1 MLEWLDRYMAKFA
14 QTDHIRRE
22 EHARRQEEASPAHEE
37 AVALLEAFPYSGSGR
52 ARVIAAALS
61 AISQETLLDAAYA
74 RRLLRAMVEGF
85 SQTGADVQT
94 TAQPARGC
102 TDPALRAAATAG
114 GSVGAPF
121 ALIEGTLA
129 MRTGQFDV
137 AIKRLGDANR
147 ELRASLVEDWSELLP
162 SSLDGDML
170 PAAVELAADTLS
182 QLENPDLRFWTSV
195 LLTVP
200 GDQLGVPHPDELL
213 LLLRRLRAQSSP
225 HSSRRGHLLGQI
237 NHTGAEKVAETLLCR
252 ELPRLLALAFICW
265 RARAQ
270 SSPHSWSGE

>member
-22 EHARRQEEASPAHEE
+22 EHARRQEKASPAHEE
-37 AVALLEAFPYSGSGR
+37 AVALLEAFPYSGPGR

-61 AISQETLLDAAYA
+61 AITQETLLDAAYA

-85 SQTGADVQT
+85 SQADADVQT
-94 TAQPARGC
+94 TLAPAQVALNLLP
-102 TDPALRAAATAG
+102 TLRAAATAG

-147 ELRASLVEDWSELLP
+147 EL
-162 SSLDGDML
+162 
-170 PAAVELAADTLS
+170 
-182 QLENPDLRFWTSV
+182 
-195 LLTVP
+195 
-200 GDQLGVPHPDELL
+200 
-213 LLLRRLRAQSSP
+213 
-225 HSSRRGHLLGQI
+225 
-237 NHTGAEKVAETLLCR
+237 
-252 ELPRLLALAFICW
+252 
-265 RARAQ
+265 
-270 SSPHSWSGE
+270 

>member
-37 AVALLEAFPYSGSGR
+37 AVALLEAFPYSGPGR

-61 AISQETLLDAAYA
+61 AITQETLLDAAYA

-85 SQTGADVQT
+85 SQADADVQT
-94 TAQPARGC
+94 TLAPAQVALNLLP
-102 TDPALRAAATAG
+102 TLRAAATAG

-182 QLENPDLRFWTSV
+182 QLENPDLRFWTRV

-213 LLLRRLRAQSSP
+213 LAAGELALNLHRTAGLVNKPEPEERRQLLESAISTIEASSMGSILRQ
-225 HSSRRGHLLGQI
+225 Q
-237 NHTGAEKVAETLLCR
+237 GAED
-252 ELPRLLALAFICW
+252 
-265 RARAQ
+265 
-270 SSPHSWSGE
+270 S

>member
-37 AVALLEAFPYSGSGR
+37 AVALLEAFPYSGPGR

-61 AISQETLLDAAYA
+61 AITQETLLDAAYA

-85 SQTGADVQT
+85 SQADADVQT
-94 TAQPARGC
+94 TLAPAQVALNLLP
-102 TDPALRAAATAG
+102 TLRAAATAG

-121 ALIEGTLA
+121 ALIEGT
-129 MRTGQFDV
+129 V

-182 QLENPDLRFWTSV
+182 QLENPDLRFSTRV

-213 LLLRRLRAQSSP
+213 LAAGELALNLHRTAGLVNKPEPEERRQLLESADKHYRSLFNGLHPQAAGCRRL
-225 HSSRRGHLLGQI
+225 LGRIDQ
-237 NHTGAEKVAETLLCR
+237 
-252 ELPRLLALAFICW
+252 
-265 RARAQ
+265 
-270 SSPHSWSGE
+270 GE